1 MSHCYTPVFDLYG
14 KRYFKSGFARSKKAL
29 KDTDLSEIKYLC
41 SDWLKRLPP
50 SQMIY
55 CTRNNWLEAFHKV
68 SSYPRAN
75 SEICFRLFR
84 KKSNS
89 EKLYRESQSE
99 FIKT

>member
-1 MSHCYTPVFDLYG
+1 MKGTEPSETKYMC
-14 KRYFKSGFARSKKAL
+14 SG
-29 KDTDLSEIKYLC
+29 
-41 SDWLKRLPP
+41 WLKRLPP
-50 SQMIY
+50 RQMIY
-55 CTRNNWLEAFHKV
+55 CTRTNWLEACRKV
-68 SSYPRAN
+68 RSYPRAN